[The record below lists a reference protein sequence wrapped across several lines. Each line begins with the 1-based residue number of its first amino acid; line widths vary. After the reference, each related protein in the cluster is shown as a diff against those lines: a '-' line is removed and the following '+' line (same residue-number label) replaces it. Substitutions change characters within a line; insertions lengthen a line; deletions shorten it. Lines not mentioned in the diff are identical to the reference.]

1 MDKTPAPADGN
12 DTRSRILQSA
22 LKHFARNGYAGTRLD
37 DIAVDV
43 GIRRPSLFHHFKD
56 KPTLYKAV
64 WHNTMQEQDEK
75 LAPYFDQPGTRA
87 LELLNIAIDAWV
99 EYAFNN
105 PDFIYLSLFAAASGQ
120 AKDLPE
126 INATHTLKRWQQLI
140 DRGLAEGVF
149 NPVPF
154 VDCMSLIGGMTSFYL
169 TTPNNNL
176 PQLSNSYSGDRVL
189 FSNRLKQLLTTLLVK
204 SQADNILPFR
214 R

>member
-1 MDKTPAPADGN
+1 MNKTTAPIDGN
-12 DTRSRILQSA
+12 TTRARILEAA
-22 LKHFARNGYAGTRLD
+22 LKYFARNGYAGTRLD
-37 DIAVDV
+37 DIAREV

-64 WHNTMQEQDEK
+64 WHKTMKEQDEK
-75 LAPYFDQPGTRA
+75 LAPYFDQPGTST

-99 EYAFNN
+99 EYAFEH
-105 PDFIYLSLFAAASGQ
+105 PDFIYLSLFATASGQ
-120 AKDLPE
+120 SEDLPA

-154 VDCMSLIGGMTSFYL
+154 VECMSLIGGMTSFYL

-176 PQLSNSYSGDRVL
+176 RQLSNSYSGDRVL
-189 FSNRLKQLLTTLLVK
+189 FSNRLKQLLSTLLVK
-204 SQADNILPFR
+204 PQADNILPFKR
-214 R
+214 